1 MITFGY
7 NNRFNGPVRAIIAL
21 AIGII
26 MIAAGDKAMNAV
38 VKVIAVFVIASGIV
52 SLIVGIKRRN
62 DRTLPLM
69 IVNAVFDVILG
80 VALFVFNSFFADLFV
95 YLLGFVLL
103 AFGIFQIVAL
113 FSANRVLGVGWFSFF
128 MPLLVTLAGVFLL
141 CNPVF
146 VKAWISIIAGAA
158 LIVYGVSEL
167 ISSWKMKKA
176 IDEYEIHRTGES
188 ARKND
193 SYSFKDD
200 AKDVDYQKVD

>member
-7 NNRFNGPVRAIIAL
+7 NNKFNGPIRAIIA
-21 AIGII
+21 IVTGIV
-26 MIAAGDKAMNAV
+26 MIAAGDRAMNAV
-38 VKVIAVFVIASGIV
+38 VKVIAAFVIASGVV
-52 SLIVGIKRRN
+52 SLVVGIRRRN
-62 DRTLPLM
+62 DSTLPLM
-69 IVNAVFDVILG
+69 IVNAIFDVILG
-80 VALFVFNSFFADLFV
+80 TALFVFNSFFADLFV

-113 FSANRVLGVGWFSFF
+113 FSANRVLGVGWFSFC
-128 MPLLVTLAGVFLL
+128 MPLLVSLAGVFLL

-158 LIVYGVSEL
+158 LLVYGVSEL

-176 IDEYEIHRTGES
+176 MDEYEIHRMEE
-188 ARKND
+188 APKKKEH
-193 SYSFKDD
+193 SFKDD